1 MKGQSAIEYLVTYGW
16 MLVAVAIAGGAAYST
31 IQPQCST
38 EITGFQSTQ
47 LSVEDRAVT
56 NDDLFAIVLE
66 NQASERIVVNNVKLK
81 TDNTTIKRNRQVVID
96 PSQPQ
101 LYEIVSVVRDETSCV
116 EADFTINYDVGPLK
130 DQKAAGSAQIP
141 AAIVQAIKSFL
152 SVGGGEIEAI
162 QVNSSVMKSQYAE
175 DGTICVGADCDA
187 VRTSND
193 NPIQRD
199 GDTMEGT
206 LETNNLD
213 MECIG
218 TDCTRETGTAS
229 GQISNINNSMDGT
242 LNATEIRPITTLCV
256 GSLDNCQ

>member
-38 EITGFQSTQ
+38 EITEFQSSQ
-47 LSVEDRAVT
+47 ISVEDQAIT

-66 NQASERIVVNNVKLK
+66 SRASERIIVNNVKLE
-81 TDNTTIKRNRQVVID
+81 TDNTTIKKNRQVVID

-101 LYEIVSVVRDETSCV
+101 LYEIVSVVRDETSCI
-116 EADFTINYDVGPLK
+116 EADFTINYDIGPLSS
-130 DQKAAGSAQIP
+130 QKATGSAQIP
-141 AAIVQAIKSFL
+141 ASLVQAIESFL

-175 DGTICVGADCDA
+175 DNTVCIGSDCSP

-193 NPIQRD
+193 NPIERN

-206 LETNNLD
+206 LETNNLE

-218 TDCTRETGTAS
+218 SGCTKETGSAT
-229 GQISNINNSMDGT
+229 GQVSNQQNSMDGT
-242 LNATEIRPITTLCV
+242 LNVTEIRPITSICI
-256 GSLDNCQ
+256 GSLNSCE